1 MSQQEAEQLPPV
13 GAVADVPV
21 AVMPDALA
29 RRLDKA
35 ARILAR
41 YAGWGVAAG
50 AVPVPV
56 VDLAALAVVQTK
68 MVTELAELYGET
80 VSLESVQALVGVLIG
95 VVVPKSASTLL
106 TQLLV
111 NVLPGVAGL
120 VGLTSMAAF
129 SGFGTYALGRV
140 FIRYFEGGGR
150 LHGISAQAIRQELE
164 REFAVRH

>member
-1 MSQQEAEQLPPV
+1 MSQHEEEQSQPV
-13 GAVADVPV
+13 VAVA
-21 AVMPDALA
+21 PDALA
-29 RRLDKA
+29 QRLDKA
-35 ARILAR
+35 SRILSR
-41 YAGWGVAAG
+41 YAAWGVAAG

-95 VVVPKSASTLL
+95 VLVPKSASSLL
-106 TQLLV
+106 SQVLV

-120 VGLTSMAAF
+120 VGLTTMAAF
-129 SGFGTYALGRV
+129 SGVGTYAMGRV

-150 LHGISAQAIRQELE
+150 LHGISAKSIREELE
-164 REFAVRH
+164 REFRQGKQAAAAA

>member
-1 MSQQEAEQLPPV
+1 MSQQEKEQLPPE
-13 GAVADVPV
+13 GASADAPV
-21 AVMPDALA
+21 AVPPDVLAL
-29 RRLDKA
+29 RLDKA
-35 ARILAR
+35 SRILAR
-41 YAGWGVAAG
+41 YSGWGIAAG

-68 MVTELAELYGET
+68 MVMELAELYGET

-95 VVVPKSASTLL
+95 VLVPKSASSLL

-129 SGFGTYALGRV
+129 SGVGTYAMGRV

-150 LHGISAQAIRQELE
+150 LHGISARAIRRELE
-164 REFAVRH
+164 REFATRR